1 MGQED
6 IKIGIKASSNGTLPQ
21 TEKEAAAVAKQL
33 EKAAASSEKLNK
45 SMAAGGTKGSRAVA
59 AKAQPAGYQAMSE
72 TDYNAARGTAGVTGA
87 SARDFA
93 NQAQGLGGLV
103 RLYATYAANL
113 FAVSAAF
120 RALSDAMDTTNMVK
134 GLDQLGAAT
143 GRNLGGLSKRLV
155 DLTDGAISFQESMK
169 AVAQSSSAGMSSK
182 NIERMAIVAKNA
194 SMALGVAMPDAL
206 SRLSRGITKLEPEL
220 LDELGIMTKIQ
231 PAVDAYSLQVGKA
244 ASQLTDFERR
254 QAFANAVLKEGED
267 KFGKLG
273 ELAANPYD
281 KLLAALKNLSQ
292 SILESVNKAIGP
304 FVNLLSSSPTAL
316 TAAIGLLSIALVK
329 KALPAIG
336 EFKSGL
342 AEAADKAT
350 ALAVQKTKDAED
362 AKIKLKQFN
371 LQRLESIADKELD
384 AVVQAESKMNALR
397 EKGVRTSTSGYKLM
411 QQDFTDF
418 TEANVKNIDNLI
430 NKTIMSSKRY
440 EAQATKIEKE
450 GGDATKVAALR
461 EQAKVQMD
469 IVTATR
475 GSIAAERELE
485 KAAGDSSKATLQ
497 QRLTIDA
504 ASKAVQESNKRT
516 IISNAAYN
524 ASLIGVT
531 GAWTLMKEEINKA
544 GLNMGKFEAGAFK
557 AKAAM
562 AILGGAISTVGAAL
576 GSLMNWVGLIVGAFG
591 LLDSLLSKNNKE
603 MESFRKALDAGTGA
617 VENMVRTVD
626 YLNKQGGFASGT
638 IQGINALS
646 SALVEVASTTEA
658 TVDATTKA
666 LDTLRWY
673 NWDGITNNIK
683 KIWGGDILSKSA
695 AQFGE
700 QIESAMAG
708 LRKTSLA
715 GEADRKLKEVLKV
728 TSLDAKTVEAAFA
741 SLDKMGQTNAVKVLK
756 ELNIQLGN
764 SASILTAFKTSSD
777 SAYKSYQEFL
787 VSTANTSPLFKLG
800 AGIEIMAQ
808 DMSKAVMGGAD
819 EINAAFDELAKN
831 PQKVALFGKEF
842 ANDFVS
848 IRKEFEAV
856 SAASKAMADEQ
867 NSITAEIEKQN
878 AILQKLPTGHMSEDA
893 VAARKAIE
901 QLNEKKRELN
911 KAEQKLDTSVLDK
924 ARDLF
929 MKGMNTAFDKGA
941 ELIKQALG
949 QAQEKAALA
958 IAKAQLGRL
967 SGVNLAEQTAKLNQ
981 QEYALQIKAID
992 TNIGLI
998 KSQEQ
1003 LKATID
1009 ESNAIALDEKAAAT
1023 GTIQEKENAAANL
1036 SASRVFKEILD
1047 KGLGLDKE
1055 SLSAIAK
1062 EKNLSASAFAIL
1074 QSKAIG
1080 PRQQLAGQEMAK
1092 VGVQGQAAAQ
1102 AETDRLNTIAAQYQ
1116 EVAKINALESAIL
1129 QARLGSLNTLISISG
1144 VTTKVGAEEQSNL
1157 ELQILQKKQALELEE
1172 IENRRIRATGD
1183 VKELKKLQEEEKL
1196 VKARQKLELNNQG
1209 ALARQ
1214 KLLQIEIEDIAKRYD
1229 LIKSTQDLEHI
1240 GANARL
1246 DVLAHEVNAYSG
1258 LYETVA
1264 EYGILQQNNLE
1275 KQRALS
1281 DTTLAMQQAQDG
1293 LNKSR
1298 EEAEARIN
1306 ALKEKDPALSGTT
1319 LASIQKINDNLANQ
1333 ETITNNTISGLAI
1346 QYDTRLKIADITKET
1361 ALQQERYN
1369 VLLKDATSIASSL
1382 KEVFGE
1388 IGDKLGGVVTAF
1400 TEVAIATEKRAKA
1413 EALAQKAVDEATS
1426 PKERADAEK
1435 ALAAQKTANSKAEIN
1450 DTIKTLNASKK
1461 LFAEKTFAYK
1471 VLDKAEKAMHV
1482 FKMAMWVK
1490 EVAMETWAAAMSIK
1504 SSITKSMAKSAEA
1517 GVDGVAAVVKAIA
1530 SVPFPLNMV
1539 AGAVTAAAVATL
1551 LGQLGGGSKRPSA
1564 AFAMNSEQRQETQGT
1579 GMTYDSTGNKVETG
1593 SGVFGASTEKVDN
1606 INKSLEII
1614 KNNSIDG
1621 LSYDNKM
1628 LKAFEKLSNALTG
1641 AATAIY
1647 AIPGLRQGGTGFG
1660 SMTGTTSSPGF
1671 LGSIPVVGKIL
1682 GSIFGGGTSASSSIE
1697 SAGIQL
1703 RGSFQQLIDDTTNSV
1718 QQYKDI
1724 LTQFHEDGGWFGS
1737 DSDWTTRSRET
1748 ANIGAEAAKSIKD
1761 IFIETKNMFTS
1772 IGEQAGITAAT
1783 VQSVFDTMNTNID
1796 VDLKGL
1802 TGDQIVTEL
1811 NAVIGSKLDEAA
1823 KVLFS
1828 SFDQYKKFGESYLTT
1843 VVRVVDTNTK
1853 IQQVLTNMGIDVV
1866 VNRVYDITEAMATA
1880 AGGLD
1885 KFVEQYD
1892 FFKSNFLTTAEQLV
1906 PVQKAVNDELN
1917 RLHINTSINREGFVA
1932 LVRSLDLTTKTGQ
1945 ETYQALMN
1953 LAPGIDQVFKAE
1965 EKVATERAGLQ
1976 KKVLEL
1982 EGDTIALRQM
1992 ELDALDAS
2000 NQGIQRQIWAMQDQQ
2015 TAAKNLKS
2023 NLDNVTKTIKSQI
2036 QTLSDYKT
2044 SLMTGSSS
2052 TLTTTQQ
2059 YQQAKSDINTLLATI
2074 NTSPKTKEEEEARN
2088 TAIGKLSGAT
2098 DKFLGF
2104 SRELYASGAQ
2114 YTADFNTVLDIV
2126 TQTSS
2131 ALDTQLTDAEK
2142 QLTTL
2147 KESNTYLQSID
2158 ASTQSTAQLIQAY
2171 LDANSALAA
2180 TGYNA
2185 PKFAV
2190 GTNYVPNDMVATI
2203 HRGERIIPMADNFK
2217 LMSRL
2222 TDTDNYTRDM
2232 CQQIREL
2239 NQKIDS
2245 LERTVA
2251 DGAIIN
2257 AEATNRNTEQ
2267 IAQAVTDSSDKAVQV
2282 NRIQNRAIIK

>member
-1 MGQED
+1 
-6 IKIGIKASSNGTLPQ
+6 
-21 TEKEAAAVAKQL
+21 
-33 EKAAASSEKLNK
+33 
-45 SMAAGGTKGSRAVA
+45 
-59 AKAQPAGYQAMSE
+59 MSE
-72 TDYNAARGTAGVTGA
+72 SDYNAARGTAGVTGA

-155 DLTDGAISFQESMK
+155 DLTDGAVSFQESMK

-182 NIERMAIVAKNA
+182 NIERMAVVAKNA

-254 QAFANAVLKEGED
+254 QAFANAVLKEGEE

-281 KLLAALKNLSQ
+281 KLLASLKNLSQ

-304 FVNLLSSSPTAL
+304 FVELLSSSPTAL

-418 TEANVKNIDNLI
+418 TESNVKNIDNLI
-430 NKTIMSSKRY
+430 SKTIVSAKRY
-440 EAQATKIEKE
+440 EAQATKTEKE

-485 KAAGDSSKATLQ
+485 KAAADSSKATLT

-544 GLNMGKFEAGAFK
+544 GLNMGKLEMGAFK
-557 AKAAM
+557 ARAAL
-562 AILGGAISTVGAAL
+562 AILGGTLSVVGAAL
-576 GSLMNWVGLIVGAFG
+576 GSLMNWIGLIVGAFG

-603 MESFRKALDAGTGA
+603 MEAFRKAIDAGNGA
-617 VENMVRTVD
+617 VENMVRTVE

-646 SALVEVASTTEA
+646 SALVEVSSTTET

-683 KIWGGDILSKSA
+683 KIWGGDILTKGA
-695 AQFGE
+695 EQFGQ

-715 GEADRKLKEVLKV
+715 GEADKKLKEVLKV

-741 SLDKMGQTNAVKVLK
+741 SLDKMGQTAAVKVLK
-756 ELNIQLGN
+756 DLNTELGN
-764 SASILTAFKTSSD
+764 SASILTAFKSSSD

-808 DMSKAVMGGAD
+808 DMSKAVMGGAT

-831 PQKVALFGKEF
+831 PQKVALFGTEF
-842 ANDFVS
+842 ANQFVE
-848 IRKEFEAV
+848 IRKDFEAV
-856 SAASKAMADEQ
+856 SAASKSMADEQ
-867 NSITAEIEKQN
+867 NRVTAEIEKQN

-911 KAEQKLDTSVLDK
+911 KAEQKLDTSVIDK
-924 ARDLF
+924 ARNLF
-929 MKGMNTAFDKGA
+929 MQGMNTAFDKGA

-1009 ESNAIALDEKAAAT
+1009 ESNAIALDEKAKT
-1023 GTIQEKENAAANL
+1023 GTPQEKENAAANL

-1047 KGLGLDKE
+1047 KGLSLDKD

-1062 EKNLSASAFAIL
+1062 DKGMSSTAFAIL

-1092 VGVQGQAAAQ
+1092 VGVQGQANAQ
-1102 AETDRLNTIAAQYQ
+1102 AETDRLNKISAQYQ

-1144 VTTKVGAEEQSNL
+1144 VTTKVGVAEQSNL
-1157 ELQILQKKQALELEE
+1157 ELEILQKKQSLELEE
-1172 IENRRIRATGD
+1172 IENRRTRATGD
-1183 VKELKKLQEEEKL
+1183 TKELKKLKEEEKL
-1196 VKARQKLELNNQG
+1196 VKDRQKLELDNQG
-1209 ALARQ
+1209 ALTRQ
-1214 KLLQIEIEDIAKRYD
+1214 KYLQLEIEDIGKRYE
-1229 LIKSTQDLEHI
+1229 LIKSTQELQHTNDT
-1240 GANARL
+1240 ARL
-1246 DVLAHEVNAYSG
+1246 DVLAHEVSAYSG
-1258 LYETVA
+1258 LYEMVG
-1264 EYGILQQNNLE
+1264 EYGILQQANLE

-1306 ALKEKDPALSGTT
+1306 ALKEKDPALSGATQ
-1319 LASIQKINDNLANQ
+1319 ASIEKINENLLNQ
-1333 ETITNNTISGLAI
+1333 ETITANTISGLNT
-1346 QYDTRLKIADITKET
+1346 QYQTRLKIADITKET
-1361 ALQQERYN
+1361 ALAQERYN
-1369 VLLKDATSIASSL
+1369 RLLTDATSIASSL

-1400 TEVAIATEKRAKA
+1400 TEVAVATEKRALA
-1413 EALAQKAVDEATS
+1413 EAKAQKAVDEATN

-1450 DTIKTLNASKK
+1450 DTIKTLSASKK

-1482 FKMAMWVK
+1482 YKMAMWVK

-1593 SGVFGASTEKVDN
+1593 SGVFGDSSSKVDN

-1621 LSYDNKM
+1621 LSYDNQM

-1660 SMTGTTSSPGF
+1660 SMTGNTKDPGF

-1682 GSIFGGGTSASSSIE
+1682 GSIFGGGTSSSSSIE

-1703 RGSFQQLIDDTTNSV
+1703 KGSFQQLIDDTTGSV
-1718 QQYKDI
+1718 KQYKDI

-1748 ANIGAEAAKSIKD
+1748 ADIGAQAAKSIKD
-1761 IFIETKNMFTS
+1761 IFIETKNMFTA
-1772 IGEQAGITAAT
+1772 IGEQAGITSST
-1783 VQSVFDTMNTNID
+1783 VQHVFDTMNTNID
-1796 VDLKGL
+1796 IDLKGL
-1802 TGDQIVTEL
+1802 TGDQIVAEL

-1885 KFVEQYD
+1885 KFVQQYD
-1892 FFKSNFLTTAEQLV
+1892 FFKSNFLTASEQLV
-1906 PVQKAVNDELN
+1906 PVQKAVTDELN
-1917 RLHINTSINREGFVA
+1917 RLHISTNINREGFVT

-1945 ETYQALMN
+1945 DTYQALMN

-1976 KKVLEL
+1976 KRVLEL
-1982 EGDTIALRQM
+1982 EGDTITLRQM

-2036 QTLSDYKT
+2036 QTLRDYKG
-2044 SLMTGSSS
+2044 SLLTGASS
-2052 TLTTTQQ
+2052 TLTATEQ
-2059 YQQAKSDINTLLATI
+2059 YQQSRADINNLLALI
-2074 NTSPKTKEEEEARN
+2074 NSSPKTKEEEDARN
-2088 TAIGKLSGAT
+2088 NAIGKLSGAT

-2104 SRELYASGAQ
+2104 SRDLYASGAQ
-2114 YTADFNTVLDIV
+2114 YTTDFNTVMDIIDK
-2126 TQTSS
+2126 TSS
-2131 ALDTQLTDAEK
+2131 ALDSQLTDSEK
-2142 QLTTL
+2142 QLEKL
-2147 KESNTYLQSID
+2147 VESNTYLQSIE
-2158 ASTQSTAQLIQAY
+2158 ASSKSTAELIQAY

-2180 TGYNA
+2180 TGYKR
-2185 PKFAV
+2185 PGFAV
-2190 GTNYVPNDMVATI
+2190 GTNYVPNDMVANI
-2203 HRGERIIPMADNFK
+2203 HRGERIIPVADNFK
-2217 LMSRL
+2217 LMARL

-2267 IAQAVTDSSDKAVQV
+2267 IAQAVTDSSDKTVQV